1 MSADPRWQPLREG
14 GVVMAAKRKYASEA
28 ERAARGAPIVMTV
41 RLAAATIEA
50 IDAMRVGDEGRAAVI
65 ERLVKDAV

>member
-1 MSADPRWQPLREG
+1 
-14 GVVMAAKRKYASEA
+14 MAAKRKYASEA

-50 IDAMRVGDEGRAAVI
+50 IDAMRAGDEGRAAVI